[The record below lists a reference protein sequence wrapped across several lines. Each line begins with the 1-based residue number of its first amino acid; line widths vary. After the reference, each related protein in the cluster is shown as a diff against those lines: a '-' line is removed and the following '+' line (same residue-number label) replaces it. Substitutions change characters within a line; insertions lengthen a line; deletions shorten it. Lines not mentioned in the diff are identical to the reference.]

1 MKFEEK
7 YFYWSLAAI
16 CLCVLVFANAGAVIG
31 LLLAILLCM
40 AWGNDDANP
49 SK

>member
-7 YFYWSLAAI
+7 HFYWLLATI
-16 CLCVLVFANAGAVIG
+16 CFCVLAIASAEAVIG

-40 AWGNDDANP
+40 AWGNDNANP

>member
-7 YFYWSLAAI
+7 HFFWLLAAI
-16 CLCVLVFANAGAVIG
+16 CFCALAISNAGAVIG